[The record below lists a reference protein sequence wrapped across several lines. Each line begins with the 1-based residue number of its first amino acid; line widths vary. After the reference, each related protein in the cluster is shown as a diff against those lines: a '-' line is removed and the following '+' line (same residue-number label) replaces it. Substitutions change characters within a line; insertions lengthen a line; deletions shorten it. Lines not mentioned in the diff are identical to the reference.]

1 MTTSP
6 LARTAIVGLAGLAL
20 AGVAV
25 YPQLSARLTGEEITL
40 RVAPVDPIDPF
51 RGAYVDLQ
59 YPDLN
64 QLGGRRDDGLDDGER
79 GDLFITLRQEGDV
92 WVADARTRTRPESGV
107 YLACSDHSWEVRCGI
122 ESWFLPQDEAA
133 AMEAAVGDGA
143 LATVRVD
150 SRGHAA
156 IVAVEG

>member
-1 MTTSP
+1 MTTSA
-6 LARTAIVGLAGLAL
+6 LTRIGTVGLAGLAL
-20 AGVAV
+20 TGIAV
-25 YPQLSARLTGEEITL
+25 YPQLSARLTGDEITL

-64 QLGGRRDDGLDDGER
+64 RLGGGRDDGLEDGRR
-79 GDLFITLRQEGDV
+79 GDLFITLRQEGAV
-92 WVADARTRTRPESGV
+92 WVADGRSRTRPDSGL
-107 YLACSDHSWEVRCGI
+107 YLACTDHSWEVQCGI
-122 ESWFLPQDEAA
+122 ESWFLPQEDAA
-133 AMEAAVGDGA
+133 AMQEAVGDGA
-143 LATVRVD
+143 LATVKVD

>member
-6 LARTAIVGLAGLAL
+6 LTRTAIVGLAGLAL

-59 YPDLN
+59 YPDLD

-92 WVADARTRTRPESGV
+92 WVADGRSRTRPDSGL
-107 YLACSDHSWEVRCGI
+107 YLACTDRYWEISCGI

-133 AMEAAVGDGA
+133 AMEEAVGDGA
-143 LATVRVD
+143 LATVKVD

>member
-1 MTTSP
+1 MTTTFVR
-6 LARTAIVGLAGLAL
+6 LATVGLTGLAL
-20 AGVAV
+20 TAVGV
-25 YPQLSARLTGEEITL
+25 YPQLSARLTGDEIRL

-64 QLGGRRDDGLDDGER
+64 RLGAGRDDGLGDGDR
-79 GDLFITLRQEGDV
+79 GDLFITLRQEGGV
-92 WVADARTRTRPESGV
+92 WVADSRTRTRPDSGL

-133 AMEAAVGDGA
+133 AMQEAVGDGA
-143 LATVRVD
+143 LATVKVD